1 MQNFALTRR
10 RFLQLVGAAT
20 VSGAVG
26 LGYGGLLEPAW
37 VDVEQVTLSLP
48 GLAEKLAGLRIAQI
62 SDIHLSRFNSAR
74 KLASAVTR
82 VNRLQPDLVALTG
95 DYVGDSAGHAVG
107 MIEPLRLLETPAYAV
122 YGNHDLWTDRARGGR
137 RLGRDAGAP
146 SGE

>member
-82 VNRLQPDLVALTG
+82 VLGDPLAAFPMAGDCPPALG
-95 DYVGDSAGHAVG
+95 
-107 MIEPLRLLETPAYAV
+107 LL
-122 YGNHDLWTDRARGGR
+122 
-137 RLGRDAGAP
+137 
-146 SGE
+146 